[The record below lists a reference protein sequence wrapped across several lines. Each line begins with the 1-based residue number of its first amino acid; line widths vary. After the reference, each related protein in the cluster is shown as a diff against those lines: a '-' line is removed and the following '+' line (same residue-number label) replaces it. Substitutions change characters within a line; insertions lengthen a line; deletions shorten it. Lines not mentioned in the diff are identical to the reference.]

1 MRLRVSDA
9 RALPALVAHLVV
21 QGFPAAA
28 IGDGLLDSMF
38 PAARRAVAWGGALDV
53 WSAENGGVVVIP
65 VGEEPW

>member
-28 IGDGLLDSMF
+28 IGDGLLDVLF
-38 PAARRAVAWGGALDV
+38 PAEPSALASAAELDV